1 MVERKTYGG
10 PVDPRHAKMLDASF
24 EATAQ
29 RTPTSREVA
38 QARTIEDKIARLRE
52 RLKQVPVSNRDVREL
67 RAVLFG
73 FLDLLGDEL

>member
-29 RTPTSREVA
+29 RTIDA
-38 QARTIEDKIARLRE
+38 KIERLRV
-52 RLKQVPVSNRDVREL
+52 RLKQTPMDHAL
-67 RAVLFG
+67 RAVLLG
-73 FLDLLGDEL
+73 ILDLLGDEL